1 MVLVGLGKPVVNIPI
16 VDASVREVDIRGIF
30 RYRNCYPTALEMI
43 ASGAVNVKPLV
54 THHFDLE
61 ETLNAFQTAND
72 PKSGAIKVMIKCNV
86 E

>member
-1 MVLVGLGKPVVNIPI
+1 
-16 VDASVREVDIRGIF
+16 
-30 RYRNCYPTALEMI
+30 MI